1 MAVLKLLFATRNR
14 FVCRSK
20 AACGIARGF
29 RPKRTHAAVCAALLL
44 ACLLVS
50 RSSLGAGQQAAGSAA
65 APPPPAA
72 MSVPSPQAMALVSQG
87 SGLLQHNDLA
97 GAVSAFQKAI
107 QDDPSFGAAHRGLG
121 IALWQQGN
129 LSGAWQE
136 MNAVARLEPESARAH
151 YELGRLAGHIASGP
165 AKKAAADTGLSAGDL
180 HEIAL
185 SEVQKA
191 SSLAPHDFNMRLELS
206 QLELNAGRKK
216 DAQADALGALPL
228 ASTAVER
235 AMGHVAL
242 ARAFS
247 STGDEM
253 RAEAEY
259 KKAAQ
264 ENPSGGAAYLGLGEI
279 ALFQQNTAQ
288 AAQYFNQAVQ
298 QAPDYGPAYA
308 ALAQLYIHAHRRT
321 EALGMLQKAVA
332 LDPGDWQS
340 QYELGKLL
348 MEAGESAKAK
358 ELFIKI
364 FAAQPDFLE
373 AGEQLALIHLRQ
385 GDVQGATDG
394 AQQLLMRNPQAVEGH
409 RVLALAYWRERQE
422 ENSLAE
428 CAQALAV
435 DPHST
440 SMLALQSLVLWQTKR
455 RKDARRV
462 LLEVA
467 RSDPS
472 ILSPVVFCR
481 QIVCGSADVTLVRE
495 FLRENRW
502 ILAPPGGQ

>member
-1 MAVLKLLFATRNR
+1 MAVLKSLFATRSR

-20 AACGIARGF
+20 AACGMARGF
-29 RPKRTHAAVCAALLL
+29 RRRCTHAAVFALLML
-44 ACLLVS
+44 ACLPVS
-50 RSSLGAGQQAAGSAA
+50 RASFGAGQQPAGTST
-65 APPPPAA
+65 PLQPAA
-72 MSVPSPQAMALVSQG
+72 RAVPSQQAITLVNQG
-87 SGLLQHNDLA
+87 NGLLDHNDFA
-97 GAVSAFQKAI
+97 GAVATFQKAV
-107 QDDPSFGAAHRGLG
+107 QSEPAFAAAHRGLG
-121 IALWQQGN
+121 IALWRQGE
-129 LSGAWQE
+129 LGRAWQE
-136 MNAVARLEPESARAH
+136 MNRVARLEPDSARAH

-165 AKKAAADTGLSAGDL
+165 AKRAATDTGLSAGDL
-180 HEIAL
+180 QSIAL

-228 ASTAVER
+228 ASTAADR
-235 AMGHVAL
+235 ALAYVAL
-242 ARAFS
+242 ARAFT

-259 KKAAQ
+259 KKAIQQDPA
-264 ENPSGGAAYLGLGEI
+264 SGAAYLGLGEI

-288 AAQYFNQAVQ
+288 ARQYFNQAVQ

-308 ALAQLYIHAHRRT
+308 ALAQLYIQAHQRA
-321 EALGMLQKAVA
+321 EALGMLQKAVS
-332 LDPGDWQS
+332 LDPDDWQS

-348 MEAGESAKAK
+348 MEAGESAKAT
-358 ELFIKI
+358 ELFTEIL
-364 FAAQPDFLE
+364 AAQPGFLE
-373 AGEQLALIHLRQ
+373 AGEQLALIHLHQ
-385 GDVQGATDG
+385 GDVQGAMDR

-409 RVLALAYWRERQE
+409 RVLALAYWRERQTD
-422 ENSLAE
+422 NSLAE

-472 ILSPVVFCR
+472 ILAPVVFCR

>member
-1 MAVLKLLFATRNR
+1 M
-14 FVCRSK
+14 
-20 AACGIARGF
+20 
-29 RPKRTHAAVCAALLL
+29 
-44 ACLLVS
+44 VS
-50 RSSLGAGQQAAGSAA
+50 RSSLGAGQQAAGSAT
-65 APPPPAA
+65 APPPVAVPA
-72 MSVPSPQAMALVSQG
+72 PSQQAITLVNQG
-87 SGLLQHNDLA
+87 EGLLQHNDLA
-97 GAVSAFQKAI
+97 GAVAAFQKAI
-107 QDDPSFGAAHRGLG
+107 QSDPSFAAAHRGLG
-121 IALWQQGN
+121 IALWRQGD

-136 MNAVARLEPESARAH
+136 MNAVARLEPENARAH
-151 YELGRLAGHIASGP
+151 YELGQLAGHIASGP
-165 AKKAAADTGLSAGDL
+165 AKTVAADTGLSAGDVR
-180 HEIAL
+180 EIAL

-191 SSLAPHDFNMRLELS
+191 SSLAPHDFNMRLDLS

-216 DAQADALGALPL
+216 DAQADALGAIPL
-228 ASTAVER
+228 ASTAAER

-242 ARAFS
+242 ARAFA

-259 KKAAQ
+259 KKAVE
-264 ENPSGGAAYLGLGEI
+264 ENPSSGAAYLGLGEI

-308 ALAQLYIHAHRRT
+308 ALAQLYIQAHRRA

-358 ELFIKI
+358 ELFTKI
-364 FAAQPDFLE
+364 FAAQPGFLE
-373 AGEQLALIHLRQ
+373 AGEQLALIRLRQ
-385 GDVQGATDG
+385 GDVQGALDG

-409 RVLALAYWRERQE
+409 RVLALAYWRERQTD
-422 ENSLAE
+422 NSLAE

-440 SMLALQSLVLWQTKR
+440 SMLALQSLVLWQTR
-455 RKDARRV
+455 QRKDARRV
-462 LLEVA
+462 LLELA
-467 RSDPS
+467 RRDAS

-481 QIVCGSADVTLVRE
+481 QIVCGSADVTLVGE
-495 FLRENRW
+495 FLRTNRW